1 MTPAKR
7 ILDAND
13 AYPLRWP
20 SGWPRTNTRQTTTRY
35 KVPFSEAR
43 DDVLGELG
51 RLGAVECVI
60 SSNLPLRLDGFPRA
74 DVADPY
80 VADPGIAVYW
90 VTLARD
96 ASRTQQHRAIA
107 CDRYTRARDNLRA
120 CGMAIG
126 ALRTLQRSGATQVI
140 DRVFGGFAALPANA
154 GSGRAWRDVL
164 GFAPTDV
171 VGESAVRQRYLE
183 LIARAHP
190 DKPEGSHERAVE
202 IGAALASAIR
212 EVRQ

>member
-20 SGWPRTNTRQTTTRY
+20 SGWPRTTVRQPTTRY
-35 KVPFSEAR
+35 KVTLADAR
-43 DDVLGELG
+43 DDVLAELG

-74 DVADPY
+74 AEADPY
-80 VADPGIAVYW
+80 VADPGVAVYW
-90 VTLARD
+90 VTRGE
-96 ASRTQQHRAIA
+96 QHRALA
-107 CDRYTRARDNLRA
+107 CDRYARVRDNVRA
-120 CGMAIG
+120 CGLALN

-154 GSGRAWRDVL
+154 GSGRSWRDVL
-164 GFAPTDV
+164 GFGQMEV
-171 VGESAVRQRYLE
+171 VGESEVRQRYLA
-183 LIARAHP
+183 LISHAHP